1 MERAMSIEEKIRR
14 AEEIYNRRN
23 GNNYYTTYKSNQIEK
38 KTSSL
43 SKKLIKQI
51 FICLLIYAVFYV
63 TTNREYFLSKEF
75 RNKAEEFTSQSE
87 SLSNIYNYI
96 MGYVDKFFNINE
108 ENSKDTEETHPTENS
123 DPQMQNQTE
132 TENSS
137 DTGKKVENE
146 QNIGGSNESIEDEAP
161 KTQEEID
168 AEEIK
173 SKIDFIVPLEGTIS
187 STFGWRNP
195 TTATVP
201 KYHTGL
207 DLAAPTGTIIKSATD
222 GVVTMVSSYGDYGKH
237 YRIQND
243 DVTIIYAHCSKLYL
257 NEGDY
262 VTQGQEIAEVGSTR
276 KFNSDH
282 IYILK

>member
-1 MERAMSIEEKIRR
+1 M
-14 AEEIYNRRN
+14 
-23 GNNYYTTYKSNQIEK
+23 
-38 KTSSL
+38 
-43 SKKLIKQI
+43 
-51 FICLLIYAVFYV
+51 FYV

-123 DPQMQNQTE
+123 DSQMQNQAE
-132 TENSS
+132 RENNS
-137 DTGKKVENE
+137 DTGGRVENE
-146 QNIGGSNESIEDEAP
+146 QNIGGSNESIEDKEP

-168 AEEIK
+168 VEEIK
-173 SKIDFIVPLEGTIS
+173 GKIDFIVPIEGTIS

-195 TTATVP
+195 TTARVP

-262 VTQGQEIAEVGSTR
+262 VIQGQEIAEVGSTR
-276 KFNSDH
+276 KFNTDH

>member
-43 SKKLIKQI
+43 SRKLIKQI

-123 DPQMQNQTE
+123 DSQMQNQAE
-132 TENSS
+132 RENNS
-137 DTGKKVENE
+137 DTGGRVENE
-146 QNIGGSNESIEDEAP
+146 QNIGGSNESIEDKES

-168 AEEIK
+168 VEEIK
-173 SKIDFIVPLEGTIS
+173 GKIDFIVPIEGTIS

-195 TTATVP
+195 TTARVP

-276 KFNSDH
+276 EFNTDH

>member
-43 SKKLIKQI
+43 SRKLVKQI

-123 DPQMQNQTE
+123 DSQM
-132 TENSS
+132 
-137 DTGKKVENE
+137 
-146 QNIGGSNESIEDEAP
+146 
-161 KTQEEID
+161 
-168 AEEIK
+168 
-173 SKIDFIVPLEGTIS
+173 
-187 STFGWRNP
+187 
-195 TTATVP
+195 
-201 KYHTGL
+201 
-207 DLAAPTGTIIKSATD
+207 
-222 GVVTMVSSYGDYGKH
+222 
-237 YRIQND
+237 
-243 DVTIIYAHCSKLYL
+243 
-257 NEGDY
+257 
-262 VTQGQEIAEVGSTR
+262 
-276 KFNSDH
+276 
-282 IYILK
+282 